1 MEAKEVSPKVIQ
13 AFQAESRTYRK
24 DWLEAAIA
32 SAITAYEKE
41 QGEVVVSKVNGQI
54 VDVTRQDEDGRIL
67 SIIDESNPTPDR
79 KVHTLNVEG
88 NVTDKDVAAV
98 KHAIENAD
106 GNGSTGVDGLTM
118 GGSFPGIF

>member
-1 MEAKEVSPKVIQ
+1 MEAKEVSQKVIQ
-13 AFQAESRTYRK
+13 AFQAESRNM
-24 DWLEAAIA
+24 LPAAIA
-32 SAITAYEKE
+32 AAITAYEEE

-54 VDVTRQDEDGRIL
+54 VAVTRQDEDGRIL
-67 SIIDESNPTPDR
+67 SIIEESDPTPDR

-88 NVTDKDVAAV
+88 NVTDKDVAAI
-98 KHAIENAD
+98 KDAMENTD